1 MQKKGLPLVYL
12 AFSQLHIPGTS
23 SVLAFD
29 IATTDEN
36 EGSRPFDV
44 AATSDE
50 ERVNRVPH
58 LCHSLFWNQN
68 GLVTSEDFRPHRELI
83 GFLYGT
89 WLSIRPPSSR
99 PPAMMCS

>member
-1 MQKKGLPLVYL
+1 MQRQGLPLVYL

-29 IATTDEN
+29 IDEN

-44 AATSDE
+44 AVTSDE

-58 LCHSLFWNQN
+58 LCHSLFLNQN

-83 GFLYGT
+83 EFLYGT
-89 WLSIRPPSSR
+89 LLSIRPPSSR